1 MDPREPVYPADGV
14 EHVER
19 VDHVDRVEQPIEPA
33 RPVQPVQPVAPVQ
46 PASSVERHVR
56 SVDYTRPV
64 VTPAQR
70 AERIIYLVLAILE
83 VLLAIRLVLKLLG
96 ANPDAG
102 FSALIYGITAP
113 FVALFQGVFG
123 NPSADGNVLDLATV
137 LAMIVYALLAWII
150 VKVIEATRNRPQ
162 VPA

>member
-19 VDHVDRVEQPIEPA
+19 VDHYERGDPTQPVPPVEPA
-33 RPVQPVQPVAPVQ
+33 PSA
-46 PASSVERHVR
+46 ERHVR
-56 SVDYTRPV
+56 SVDYTGPV
-64 VTPAQR
+64 VSPARR
-70 AERIIYLVLAILE
+70 AEQIIYLVLAILE
-83 VLLAIRLVLKLLG
+83 VLLAIRLVLKLLA

-113 FVALFQGVFG
+113 FVAPFQGVFG
-123 NPSADGNVLDLATV
+123 NPSAQGNVLDVATV

-150 VKVIEATRNRPQ
+150 VRVIEATRNRPQ